1 MIIPHLP
8 FLRPLRDRA
17 ACIEPCHLSLHP
29 AVHKT
34 IRRPFRQRMDLIK
47 PVIGH
52 IHGDRPRRQ
61 RDGIGQNGRCHR
73 IVRPEIETYHLRIDL
88 ELLRRLGKKHI
99 DICEHELPHQPDEV
113 PDHLQRGEAKDIVE
127 TALLLIRHQK
137 QRIRQPC
144 RHQRRDHAVYDKF
157 RLRMSRER
165 HPEGEQHHRE
175 ASHVNHRRTYDPFI
189 IPYYLFS
196 HSDHLSSPKPKPYIS
211 IGDL

>member
-8 FLRPLRDRA
+8 FLRPLRNPKACHRA
-17 ACIEPCHLSLHP
+17 MPPFLHP

-73 IVRPEIETYHLRIDL
+73 IVRPEIEAYHLRIDL
-88 ELLRRLGKKHI
+88 ELLRRLSKKHI
-99 DICEHELPHQPDEV
+99 DIREHELPHQPDKV
-113 PDHLQRGEAKDIVE
+113 PDHLPRGEAKDIVE

-144 RHQRRDHAVYDKF
+144 RHQRRDHAVYDEF
-157 RLRMSRER
+157 RLRMS
-165 HPEGEQHHRE
+165 
-175 ASHVNHRRTYDPFI
+175 
-189 IPYYLFS
+189 
-196 HSDHLSSPKPKPYIS
+196 
-211 IGDL
+211 